1 MHTRAAVQ
9 AAWSSPGA
17 FRAARYRE
25 QQAEAQYKQAL
36 LQVQTEVMQAY
47 RNYQSFA
54 EQVNHY
60 QDGLLRQ
67 AREVM
72 DGKIYSYNR
81 GEVSLLEVLDA
92 QRTYDEVQAQ
102 YIETLFNY
110 SSALVELERSA
121 GIWDIEIWSSPKSV
135 SFYNRA
141 LVT

>member
-1 MHTRAAVQ
+1 
-9 AAWSSPGA
+9 
-17 FRAARYRE
+17 
-25 QQAEAQYKQAL
+25 
-36 LQVQTEVMQAY
+36 
-47 RNYQSFA
+47 
-54 EQVNHY
+54 
-60 QDGLLRQ
+60 
-67 AREVM
+67 M

-121 GIWDIEIWSSPKSV
+121 GFWDIEIWSSPKSV

>member
-1 MHTRAAVQ
+1 
-9 AAWSSPGA
+9 
-17 FRAARYRE
+17 
-25 QQAEAQYKQAL
+25 
-36 LQVQTEVMQAY
+36 MQAY

-60 QDGLLRQ
+60 EDRLLRQ

-121 GIWDIEIWSSPKSV
+121 GIWDIEI
-135 SFYNRA
+135 
-141 LVT
+141 